1 MMRKCEKNL
10 LPQRSQGNAEGF
22 LFLVKTDNG
31 LSLPAPGVCERNR
44 KSREHF
50 LRPLRLT
57 FPVLAFLF
65 FVLLSG
71 CGRKVERNP
80 NTFIESSIG
89 DARRLNPVI
98 ANDASSGTINDLIF
112 NGLVKYDKDI
122 KIVGDLA
129 ERWDISNHGKTIT
142 FHLRKGVLWHDGVEF
157 TSQDCL
163 FTYRKFIDPNVA
175 TPYSSSYMDIKKAE
189 ALGKYVFRVTY
200 KEPFSPALESWAA
213 GIIPQHLLEG
223 KDINTAEFNRNPIG
237 TGPYKFKE
245 WISGQKIVL
254 EANDKFFEGRPNIDQ
269 FIYRIIPDS
278 STMFQELLSGGV
290 DMMGLNPL
298 QYLRKSETPRIRDNY
313 RKFRYPANAFT
324 YLGYNLRNPL
334 FEEIKVRQALSYAID
349 RKGIIDGILLGIGRP
364 CTGPFSYVS
373 WAYNPNAKSYDF
385 DPERA
390 RRMLADAGWKDM
402 NGDGI
407 IEKYGK
413 PFRFTIMTNQ
423 GNNERI
429 RTAEIIQQNLKA
441 VGIEVNIRVM
451 EWQAFLEQID
461 KRSFD
466 AILLGWSMGRDPDI
480 YDIWHS
486 SKTKKG
492 EYNFINYKNAEV
504 DRLLVEGRR
513 TFNLQKRKKIY
524 YRIHA
529 ILAEEQPYAFLY
541 VPDATPI
548 VAKRFK
554 GIEVAPL
561 GIFYNFREWSVPKNK
576 MEW

>member
-1 MMRKCEKNL
+1 MTPSCAVDIILIMKK
-10 LPQRSQGNAEGF
+10 
-22 LFLVKTDNG
+22 
-31 LSLPAPGVCERNR
+31 
-44 KSREHF
+44 HF
-50 LRPLRLT
+50 IYIIPI
-57 FPVLAFLF
+57 FFLF
-65 FVLLSG
+65 FA
-71 CGRKVERNP
+71 CGQKAERNP
-80 NTFIESSIG
+80 YTFVESSIG

-98 ANDASSGTINDLIF
+98 ANDSASGTVNDQVF

-122 KIVGDLA
+122 RLIGDLA
-129 ERWDISNHGKTIT
+129 ERWEVSNGGKTIT
-142 FHLRKGVLWHDGVEF
+142 FYLRKGVKWHDGVEF
-157 TSQDCL
+157 TAEDCL
-163 FTYRKFIDPNVA
+163 FTYKKFIDPNVA
-175 TPYSSSYMDIKKAE
+175 TPYSSSYMDVSKAE
-189 ALGKYVFRVTY
+189 VVRKYIFRVTY
-200 KEPFSPALESWAA
+200 KEPFSPALESWSM
-213 GIIPQHLLEG
+213 GMIPRHLLEG
-223 KDINTAEFNRNPIG
+223 KDINNDSFNRNPVG
-237 TGPYKFKE
+237 TGPYKFRE
-245 WISGQKIVL
+245 WIAGQKIML
-254 EANDKFFEGRPNIDQ
+254 DANDEYFEGRPNIDQ

-298 QYLRKSETPRIRDNY
+298 QYLRKSETRRIRENY

-324 YLGYNLRNPL
+324 YMGYNLKNPL
-334 FEEIKVRQALSYAID
+334 FSSFKVRQALSYAIN
-349 RKGIIDGILLGIGRP
+349 RQSIIDGILLGLGKP

-373 WAYNPNAKSYDF
+373 WAYNPRAKSYEY

-390 RRMLADAGWKDM
+390 RRMLAEAGWKDR
-402 NGDGI
+402 NSDGVL
-407 IEKYGK
+407 EKNGK

-441 VGIEVNIRVM
+441 VGIDVNIRVM

-466 AILLGWSMGRDPDI
+466 AIILGWSMGRDPDL

-492 EYNFINYKNAEV
+492 EYNFIGYKNAEV

-513 TFNLQKRKKIY
+513 TFDIEKRKKIY
-524 YRIHA
+524 YRIHE

-548 VAKRFK
+548 VHKRFK
-554 GIEVAPL
+554 GIEPAPL
-561 GIFYNFREWSVPKNK
+561 GIMYNFIKWYVPKDRI
-576 MEW
+576 EW

>member
-1 MMRKCEKNL
+1 MKKSPFYIVL
-10 LPQRSQGNAEGF
+10 ISLI
-22 LFLVKTDNG
+22 LF
-31 LSLPAPGVCERNR
+31 A
-44 KSREHF
+44 
-50 LRPLRLT
+50 
-57 FPVLAFLF
+57 
-65 FVLLSG
+65 
-71 CGRKVERNP
+71 CGQKAERNP
-80 NTFIESSIG
+80 NTFVESSIG

-98 ANDASSGTINDLIF
+98 ANDAASGTINDQIF

-122 KIVGDLA
+122 TLTGDLA
-129 ERWDISNHGKTIT
+129 ERWEVTNKGKTIT
-142 FHLRKGVLWHDGVEF
+142 FYLRKGVKWHDGAPF
-157 TSQDCL
+157 TAEDCL
-163 FTYRKFIDPNVA
+163 FTYKKFIDPNVA
-175 TPYSSSYMDIKKAE
+175 TPYSSSYMDVRKAE
-189 ALGKYVFRVTY
+189 AVSATVFRVTY

-213 GIIPQHLLEG
+213 GVIPRHLLEG
-223 KDINTAEFNRNPIG
+223 KDINTDAFNRHPIG

-245 WISGQKIVL
+245 WIAGQKIVL
-254 EANDKFFEGRPNIDQ
+254 EANDAYFEGRPRIDQ
-269 FIYRIIPDS
+269 FIFRVVPDS

-298 QYLRKSETPRIRDNY
+298 QYLRKSETRRIKENY

-324 YLGYNLRNPL
+324 YMGYNLTSPL
-334 FEEIKVRQALSYAID
+334 FSDVHVRQALSYAIN
-349 RKGIIDGILLGIGRP
+349 RQSIIDGIVLGMGRP
-364 CTGPFSYVS
+364 CTGPYAHVS
-373 WAYNPNAKSYDF
+373 WAYNPEAKSYAY
-385 DPERA
+385 DPELA
-390 RRMLADAGWKDM
+390 RRMLAEAGWKDKSGVREK
-402 NGDGI
+402 NGR
-407 IEKYGK
+407 

-429 RTAEIIQQNLKA
+429 RTAEIIQQNLKN
-441 VGIEVNIRVM
+441 VGIEMTIRVM

-466 AILLGWSMGRDPDI
+466 AMILGWSLSRDPDL

-492 EYNFINYKNAEV
+492 EYNFIGYKNAEV

-513 TFNLQKRKKIY
+513 IFDVEKRKKIY

-548 VAKRFK
+548 VHKRFK

-561 GIFYNFREWSVPKNK
+561 GIFYNFREWYVPKNL